1 MATLDETNIFG
12 IPLTRQY
19 GLEPKPAPAPMSEQ
33 EQASRQEFES
43 RIGSNNKFGL
53 TYEGFL
59 KAKEK
64 KLVSDQRMQVAQ
76 AVAGGDSDKA
86 LEGFYE
92 LPMVT
97 DQFPAYMTPVLGN
110 IIDEKE
116 RRYFAEKSGR
126 ELKDPRDV
134 ELEMLMASDPRDV
147 KQFTTQ
153 DPVSGAMSTLAG
165 VSSLIGIG
173 EGPTMLKAGIM
184 SMFPSLRKGIET
196 PKLGLDISEA
206 PRIDYNDRSF
216 QAPTIQANTMDGQ
229 GGGGGGIGDIQPQ
242 PTRDYAG
249 FISSVEKT
257 ALGPQKFGSG
267 QDLITYLESPKRS
280 GISTK
285 ELEYIDFD
293 QIRNNPDL
301 TKEDVIAHIQAN
313 RPKVY
318 RIERSEDN
326 PTYRAD
332 ENDNPLNEL
341 PYDQEASDLVNAEE
355 AAYFADEYGGELEKQ
370 NSSIINNPEL
380 QSSGFIVNSE
390 NIKNPTV
397 LADLE
402 SFINRNPEA
411 YNYTTRP
418 LIKINY
424 PDDRVGFEI
433 TSADFEA
440 GSTFEDGTPY
450 TFNSLKEIT
459 EEGATLEF
467 PTLKEDPFDIAQEA
481 ADLRMSPDYG
491 GQYSVYEA
499 AGDNTGSIYKITGND
514 DSGYQVYVDDEPVR
528 GDLGTGGDADIAN
541 FNDLADARGRVQAEA
556 YDNGDIMEGA
566 NTFDTGINSEQFLDT
581 APEDVFTGKATLP
594 TRFGDDDYSRYRLP
608 MGGAENYREFTLHI
622 ENPKTTTRYDS
633 SKGDKHF
640 GGGDELLHYRVS
652 DRIDE
657 DGKRVLF
664 VEEIQSDLHSTASS
678 TKSDATYELSAKE
691 RQKITNQLEEFGLR
705 ANTKE
710 LKGYGNLFYRGEP
723 GTGGEKM
730 INIGDL
736 PSIARDIKAGRTS
749 KFGSQKGD
757 EFVEN
762 FGFEKTQEIGEL
774 IEKLR
779 TGDLPDFP
787 YKGND
792 FIDLAVKDIMKL
804 AAEGNY
810 ERVAFTNPATQLR
823 RNSKDLEYID
833 SIEVNQVP
841 FLTKAEQ
848 QFNEDFVRTS
858 DESRMSTVA
867 PTSLATE
874 STFLDVNGKN
884 RMRLDGPMVDADLN
898 SFVSINTDF
907 VVNNP
912 QAQKSW
918 QVFHFNQNL
927 KSDAMNETNVY
938 NYQEGVGSLSE
949 NSGMS
954 YEDYMKF
961 GTSDHRTNVD
971 YIFSR
976 ADSPLTPTQVAEELQ
991 AMGIRRAKARRLKE
1005 TQEAIAKMQEATPMT
1020 NDEAYD
1026 GFLNMTEAFYKA
1038 TERSDSAYHKSLA
1051 VPPKFFPKKPFDQ
1064 LTLDD
1069 MPVSPRELANINQE
1083 TRQGISYL
1091 MGEFRRNTLPNLD
1104 SAGMYKVKTKGTGY
1118 KVDTDKFMIEKGE
1131 IQDNYKAD
1139 GYADLD
1145 SMLRDLRLDKKT
1157 EAIVRKDAEK
1167 GIIPVST
1174 TDKQIYQIEAE
1185 GGDGKKPK
1193 LIYSSL
1199 IPKSATK
1206 FAKKYN
1212 KDAEAKLKNVLYTS
1226 DENLSPTDLYTN
1238 FLAEQKKLRA
1248 EGKNI
1253 IQNKKVGQYD
1263 PDDYFDFEAHEAATI
1278 DITEEMRKA
1287 ILEEGVNV
1295 MYKGGIVNKVKSMDK
1310 PIQGNRREM

>member
-12 IPLTRQY
+12 LPLTRQY

-43 RIGSNNKFGL
+43 KIGSNNKFGL

-76 AVAGGDSDKA
+76 ALAEGDTDKA
-86 LEGFYE
+86 YEGFTE

-116 RRYFAEKSGR
+116 RRYFAEKAGR

-184 SMFPSLRKGIET
+184 GAFPSLRKGMT
-196 PKLGLDISEA
+196 SK
-206 PRIDYNDRSF
+206 
-216 QAPTIQANTMDGQ
+216 TMDGQ
-229 GGGGGGIGDIQPQ
+229 GGGGGGISNIQPQ
-242 PTRDYAG
+242 PTKDYAG
-249 FISSVEKT
+249 FVSSVERA
-257 ALGPQKFGSG
+257 ALGPQRFGTG
-267 QDLITYLESPKRS
+267 QDLIKYLEAGRK
-280 GISTK
+280 GVSTK

-326 PTYRAD
+326 PTYQGD
-332 ENDNPLNEL
+332 TGDHPLNEL
-341 PYDQEASDLVNAEE
+341 PYDQELSDDLNFEE
-355 AAYFADEYGGELEKQ
+355 TNYWADAYGGDLEKQ
-370 NSSIINNPEL
+370 SDFILNNPVLE
-380 QSSGFIVNSE
+380 SNGFVVNSE

-402 SFINRNPEA
+402 SFIGLNPEA
-411 YNYTTRP
+411 YSYADKT
-418 LIKINY
+418 LIKVNL
-424 PDDRVGFEI
+424 PDGGEPLEI
-433 TSADFEA
+433 RASDIDS
-440 GSTFEDGTPY
+440 GDYNLVDLVDNMVKSK
-450 TFNSLKEIT
+450 N
-459 EEGATLEF
+459 ATLEF
-467 PTLKEDPFDIAQEA
+467 PTLKEDPFAIAQEA
-481 ADLRMSPDYG
+481 AELRMSPDYG
-491 GQYSVYEA
+491 NQFEVYEFV
-499 AGDNTGSIYKITGND
+499 GDNTSYSYRITGSD
-514 DSGYQVYVDDEPVR
+514 DMGYQVYVDDAPVR
-528 GDLGTGGDADIAN
+528 GDLGTRGGADVAY
-541 FNDLADARGRVQAEA
+541 FDDLADARARVQAEA
-556 YDNGDIMEGA
+556 FDNGDIRESDNSIDYGSNA
-566 NTFDTGINSEQFLDT
+566 NRMIDSLPSEVISGQ
-581 APEDVFTGKATLP
+581 ATLR
-594 TRFGDDDYSRYRLP
+594 TRFGDEYENYRLP

-622 ENPKTTTRYDS
+622 ENPKTATRYDS
-633 SKGDKHF
+633 SKGTKHF
-640 GGGDELLHYRVS
+640 GGGDELLHYRTT

-678 TKSDATYELSAKE
+678 TQSDATYELPAKE
-691 RQKITNQLEEFGLR
+691 RQKIANQLEEFGLT

-710 LKGYGNLFYRGEP
+710 LRGYGNFFYRGEP

-730 INIGDL
+730 IDIGAL
-736 PSIARDIKAGRTS
+736 PSIAKDIKAGRTEN
-749 KFGSQKGD
+749 FGSQKAD
-757 EFVEN
+757 DFVEN
-762 FGFEKTQEIGEL
+762 FGMEKTQEIGDL
-774 IEKLR
+774 VTKLQE
-779 TGDLPDFP
+779 GNLPDLP

-792 FIDLAVKDIMKL
+792 YIDLAVKDIMKL

-810 ERVAFTNPATQLR
+810 DRVAFTNPATQLQ
-823 RNSKDLEYID
+823 RNRKDLEYID

-874 STFLDVNGKN
+874 STFFDVNGKN
-884 RMRLDGPMVDADLN
+884 RMRLDGPLGDADLS
-898 SFVSINTDF
+898 SFVSTHTDF

-912 QAQKSW
+912 QAQKFW
-918 QVFHFNQNL
+918 QDFHKNQKI
-927 KSDAMNETNVY
+927 KSAENYETDVY
-938 NYQEGVGSLSE
+938 NYEEGMGSLSE

-961 GTSDHRTNVD
+961 GSPDHRLNVD
-971 YIFSR
+971 YIFSK
-976 ADSPLTPTQVAEELQ
+976 ADSPLTPAQVAEELQ
-991 AMGIRRAKARRLKE
+991 AIGIRRAKATRLQE
-1005 TQEAIAKMQEATPMT
+1005 TKKAVAKMQATYVNDLRLETTPMT

-1026 GFLNMTEAFYKA
+1026 GFLKIAENIAAGVE
-1038 TERSDSAYHKSLA
+1038 
-1051 VPPKFFPKKPFDQ
+1051 FPKKPFNQ

-1069 MPVSPRELANINQE
+1069 MPLSPSELTRINQE
-1083 TRQGISYL
+1083 TRRGISYL

-1104 SAGMYKVKTKGTGY
+1104 NAGKYLVKTKGTGY
-1118 KVDTDKFMIEKGE
+1118 KVDRDKFMIERGE
-1131 IQDNYKAD
+1131 IQDNYKGA
-1139 GYADLD
+1139 GYDDLD
-1145 SMLRDLRLDKKT
+1145 SMIRDLRLDKKT
-1157 EAIVRKDAEK
+1157 EEIVRKDAEK
-1167 GIIPVST
+1167 GLIPVST

-1212 KDAEAKLKNVLYTS
+1212 KDAEAKLKNVLYTD
-1226 DENLSPTDLYTN
+1226 DENLSPIGLHMD
-1238 FLAEQKKLRA
+1238 FLDEQAKLRA
-1248 EGKNI
+1248 KGQNLIKNI
-1253 IQNKKVGQYD
+1253 KADNYD
-1263 PDDYFDFEAHEAATI
+1263 TNFGIDLKAHEAATI
-1278 DITEEMRKA
+1278 DITPEMRKA

>member
-12 IPLTRQY
+12 LPLTRQY

-33 EQASRQEFES
+33 EQANRQEFES

-76 AVAGGDSDKA
+76 ALAEGDTDKA
-86 LEGFYE
+86 YEGFTE

-116 RRYFAEKSGR
+116 RRYFAEKAGR

-184 SMFPSLRKGIET
+184 GAFPSLRKGMT
-196 PKLGLDISEA
+196 AK
-206 PRIDYNDRSF
+206 
-216 QAPTIQANTMDGQ
+216 TMDGQ
-229 GGGGGGIGDIQPQ
+229 GGGGSGISNIQPQ
-242 PTRDYAG
+242 PTKDYAG

-326 PTYRAD
+326 PTYQGD
-332 ENDNPLNEL
+332 TSDHPLNEL
-341 PYDQEASDLVNAEE
+341 PYDQEASDVLNYEE
-355 AAYFADEYGGELEKQ
+355 TSYWADEYGGDLEKQ
-370 NSSIINNPEL
+370 SDFILNNPVLE
-380 QSSGFIVNSE
+380 SNGFVVNSE

-397 LADLE
+397 LADLK
-402 SFINRNPEA
+402 SFIGRSPEA
-411 YNYTTRP
+411 YSYADRT
-418 LIKINY
+418 LIKVNL
-424 PDDRVGFEI
+424 PDGGEPLEI
-433 TSADFEA
+433 RASDIDS
-440 GSTFEDGTPY
+440 GDYNLVDLVDNMVKSK
-450 TFNSLKEIT
+450 N
-459 EEGATLEF
+459 ATLEF
-467 PTLKEDPFDIAQEA
+467 PTLKEDPFAIAQEA
-481 ADLRMSPDYG
+481 AELRMSPDYG
-491 GQYSVYEA
+491 NQFEVYEFV
-499 AGDNTGSIYKITGND
+499 GDNTSYSYRITGSD
-514 DSGYQVYVDDEPVR
+514 DMGYQVYVDDAPVR
-528 GDLGTGGDADIAN
+528 GDLGTRGGADVAY
-541 FNDLADARGRVQAEA
+541 FDDLADARARVQAEA
-556 YDNGDIMEGA
+556 FDNGDIGES
-566 NTFDTGINSEQFLDT
+566 DNSIDYGSNADQMIDRLPSEVISGQ
-581 APEDVFTGKATLP
+581 ATLR
-594 TRFGDDDYSRYRLP
+594 TRFGDEYSDYRLP

-622 ENPKTTTRYDS
+622 ENPKTATRYDS
-633 SKGDKHF
+633 SKGTKHF
-640 GGGDELLHYRVS
+640 GGGDELLHYRTT

-678 TKSDATYELSAKE
+678 TKSDATYEIGVDTKKKAVKELRDIFKDNNNLRVSDNGDIIKLDADSTYDTNGLLSAEEVANINYFE
-691 RQKITNQLEEFGLR
+691 RLTDLSSNINLR
-705 ANTKE
+705 K
-710 LKGYGNLFYRGEP
+710 
-723 GTGGEKM
+723 
-730 INIGDL
+730 IGDL
-736 PSIARDIKAGRTS
+736 SDAEVSSLT
-749 KFGSQKGD
+749 KFK
-757 EFVEN
+757 
-762 FGFEKTQEIGEL
+762 EKYAKDKKI
-774 IEKLR
+774 
-779 TGDLPDFP
+779 LPDLP

-792 FIDLAVKDIMKL
+792 YIDLAVKDIMKL

-810 ERVAFTNPATQLR
+810 DRVAFTNPATQLQ
-823 RNSKDLEYID
+823 RNRKDLEYID
-833 SIEVNQVP
+833 SIEINQVP

-874 STFLDVNGKN
+874 STFFDVNGNN
-884 RMRLDGPMVDADLN
+884 RMRLDGPLGDADLN
-898 SFVSINTDF
+898 SFVSTHTDF

-912 QAQKSW
+912 QAQKFW
-918 QVFHFNQNL
+918 QDFHKNQKI
-927 KSDAMNETNVY
+927 KSAENYETDVY
-938 NYQEGVGSLSE
+938 NYEEGMGSLSE

-961 GTSDHRTNVD
+961 GSPDHRLNVD
-971 YIFSR
+971 YIFSK
-976 ADSPLTPTQVAEELQ
+976 ADSPLTPAQVAEELQ
-991 AMGIRRAKARRLKE
+991 AIGIRRAKATRLQE
-1005 TQEAIAKMQEATPMT
+1005 TKKAVAKMQEATPMT

-1026 GFLNMTEAFYKA
+1026 GFLKIAENI
-1038 TERSDSAYHKSLA
+1038 A
-1051 VPPKFFPKKPFDQ
+1051 VGVEFPKKPFNQ

-1069 MPVSPRELANINQE
+1069 MPLSPSELTRINQE
-1083 TRQGISYL
+1083 TRRGISYL

-1104 SAGMYKVKTKGTGY
+1104 NAGKYLVKTKGTGY
-1118 KVDTDKFMIEKGE
+1118 KVDRDKFMIERGE
-1131 IQDNYKAD
+1131 IQDNYKSEK
-1139 GYADLD
+1139 YNDLD
-1145 SMLRDLRLDKKT
+1145 SMIEDLRLDKKT

-1199 IPKSATK
+1199 IPKSAAK

-1212 KDAEAKLKNVLYTS
+1212 KDAEAKLKNVLYTD
-1226 DENLSPTDLYTN
+1226 DENLSPIGLRMD
-1238 FLAEQKKLRA
+1238 FLAEQAKLRA
-1248 EGKNI
+1248 KGQNLIKNI
-1253 IQNKKVGQYD
+1253 KADNYD
-1263 PDDYFDFEAHEAATI
+1263 TNFGIDLKAHEAATI
-1278 DITEEMRKA
+1278 DITPEMRKA

>member
-12 IPLTRQY
+12 LPLTRQY
-19 GLEPKPAPAPMSEQ
+19 GLEPKPTPAPMSEQ
-33 EQASRQEFES
+33 EQANRQEFES

-76 AVAGGDSDKA
+76 ALAEGDTDKA
-86 LEGFYE
+86 YEGFTE

-116 RRYFAEKSGR
+116 RRYFAEKAGR

-184 SMFPSLRKGIET
+184 GAFPSLRKGMT
-196 PKLGLDISEA
+196 AK
-206 PRIDYNDRSF
+206 
-216 QAPTIQANTMDGQ
+216 TMDGQ
-229 GGGGGGIGDIQPQ
+229 GGGGGGISDIQPQ

-249 FISSVEKT
+249 FISSVERA
-257 ALGPQKFGSG
+257 ALGPQRFGTG
-267 QDLITYLESPKRS
+267 QDLIKYLEAGRK
-280 GISTK
+280 GVSTK

-326 PTYRAD
+326 PTYQGD
-332 ENDNPLNEL
+332 TSDHPLNEL
-341 PYDQEASDLVNAEE
+341 PYDQEASDVLNYEE
-355 AAYFADEYGGELEKQ
+355 TSYWADEYGGDLEKQ
-370 NSSIINNPEL
+370 SDFILNNPVLE
-380 QSSGFIVNSE
+380 SNGFVVNSE

-402 SFINRNPEA
+402 SFIGRSPEA
-411 YNYTTRP
+411 YSYIDRP

-424 PDDRVGFEI
+424 PDDRIDIEV
-433 TSADFEA
+433 T
-440 GSTFEDGTPY
+440 GSDLEDSSS
-450 TFNSLKEIT
+450 FSFDSFKEVV
-459 EEGATLEF
+459 EDGATLEF

-481 ADLRMSPDYG
+481 AELRMSPDFG
-491 GQYSVYEA
+491 GQYEVYEFV
-499 AGDNTGSIYKITGND
+499 GDNTSYSYRITGNSD
-514 DSGYQVYVDDEPVR
+514 TGYQAYVDGKPVR
-528 GDLGTGGDADIAN
+528 GNLGTTNGEVVYFDDV
-541 FNDLADARGRVQAEA
+541 ADARARVQAEA
-556 YDNGDIMEGA
+556 FDNGDIRESDNSIDYGSNA
-566 NTFDTGINSEQFLDT
+566 NRMIDSLPSEVISGQ
-581 APEDVFTGKATLP
+581 ATLR
-594 TRFGDDDYSRYRLP
+594 TRFGDEYENYRLP

-622 ENPKTTTRYDS
+622 ENPKTATRYDS
-633 SKGDKHF
+633 SKGTKHF
-640 GGGDELLHYRVS
+640 GGGDELLHYRTT

-678 TKSDATYELSAKE
+678 TKSDATYEIGVDTKKKAVKELRDIFKDNNNLRVSDNGDIIKLDADSTYDTNGLLSAEEVANMNYFE
-691 RQKITNQLEEFGLR
+691 RLTDLSSNINLR
-705 ANTKE
+705 K
-710 LKGYGNLFYRGEP
+710 
-723 GTGGEKM
+723 
-730 INIGDL
+730 IGDL
-736 PSIARDIKAGRTS
+736 SDAEVSSLT
-749 KFGSQKGD
+749 KFK
-757 EFVEN
+757 
-762 FGFEKTQEIGEL
+762 EKYAKDKKI
-774 IEKLR
+774 
-779 TGDLPDFP
+779 LPDLP

-792 FIDLAVKDIMKL
+792 YIDLAVKDIMKL

-810 ERVAFTNPATQLR
+810 DRVAFTNPATQLQ
-823 RNSKDLEYID
+823 RNRKDLEYID
-833 SIEVNQVP
+833 SIEINQVP

-848 QFNEDFVRTS
+848 QFNEDFVRT
-858 DESRMSTVA
+858 DDRSRIPAGPDSNVYETIEG
-867 PTSLATE
+867 TY
-874 STFLDVNGKN
+874 K
-884 RMRLDGPMVDADLN
+884 MRLDGPLGDADLN
-898 SFVSINTDF
+898 SFVSTHTDF

-912 QAQKSW
+912 QAQKFW
-918 QVFHFNQNL
+918 QDFHKNQKI
-927 KSDAMNETNVY
+927 KSAENYETDVY
-938 NYQEGVGSLSE
+938 NYEEGMGSLSE

-961 GTSDHRTNVD
+961 GSPDHRLNVD
-971 YIFSR
+971 YIFSK
-976 ADSPLTPTQVAEELQ
+976 ADSPLTPAQVAEELQ
-991 AMGIRRAKARRLKE
+991 AIGIRRAKKRRLQE

-1038 TERSDSAYHKSLA
+1038 TEGSDSAYHKSLA
-1051 VPPKFFPKKPFDQ
+1051 VPPKFFPKKPFEQ

-1083 TRQGISYL
+1083 TRRGISYL
-1091 MGEFRRNTLPNLD
+1091 MGEFRRNRLPNLD
-1104 SAGMYKVKTKGTGY
+1104 NAGKYLVNTKGTGY
-1118 KVDTDKFMIEKGE
+1118 KVDRDKFMIERGE
-1131 IQDNYKAD
+1131 IQDNYKGA
-1139 GYADLD
+1139 GYDDLD

-1226 DENLSPTDLYTN
+1226 DENLSPTRLHMD
-1238 FLAEQKKLRA
+1238 FLAEQAKLRA
-1248 EGKNI
+1248 KGQNLIKNI
-1253 IQNKKVGQYD
+1253 KADNYD
-1263 PDDYFDFEAHEAATI
+1263 TNFGIDLKAHEAATI
-1278 DITEEMRKA
+1278 DITPEMRKA

>member
-12 IPLTRQY
+12 LPLTRQY
-19 GLEPKPAPAPMSEQ
+19 GLEPKPTPAPMSEQ
-33 EQASRQEFES
+33 EQANRQEFES
-43 RIGSNNKFGL
+43 RIGSDNKFGL

-76 AVAGGDSDKA
+76 ALAEGDTDKA
-86 LEGFYE
+86 YEGFTE

-116 RRYFAEKSGR
+116 RRYFAEKAGR

-184 SMFPSLRKGIET
+184 GAFPSLRKGMT
-196 PKLGLDISEA
+196 AK
-206 PRIDYNDRSF
+206 
-216 QAPTIQANTMDGQ
+216 TMDGQ
-229 GGGGGGIGDIQPQ
+229 GGGGGGISNIQPQ
-242 PTRDYAG
+242 PTKDYAG

-257 ALGPQKFGSG
+257 ALGPQKFGTG

-326 PTYRAD
+326 PTYQGD
-332 ENDNPLNEL
+332 TGDHPLNEL
-341 PYDQEASDLVNAEE
+341 PYDQEASDVLNYEE
-355 AAYFADEYGGELEKQ
+355 TNYWADAYGGDLEKQ
-370 NSSIINNPEL
+370 SDFILNNPVLE
-380 QSSGFIVNSE
+380 SNGFVVNSE

-397 LADLE
+397 LADLK
-402 SFINRNPEA
+402 SFIGLNPEA
-411 YNYTTRP
+411 YSYADKT
-418 LIKINY
+418 LIKVNL
-424 PDDRVGFEI
+424 PDGGEPLEI
-433 TSADFEA
+433 RASDIDS
-440 GSTFEDGTPY
+440 GDYNLVDLVDNMVRSK
-450 TFNSLKEIT
+450 N
-459 EEGATLEF
+459 ATLEF
-467 PTLKEDPFDIAQEA
+467 PTLKEDPFAIAQEA
-481 ADLRMSPDYG
+481 AELRMSPDYG
-491 GQYSVYEA
+491 NQFEVYEFV
-499 AGDNTGSIYKITGND
+499 GDNTSYSYRITGSD
-514 DSGYQVYVDDEPVR
+514 DMGYQVYVDDAPVR
-528 GDLGTGGDADIAN
+528 GDLGTRGREGVRHFD
-541 FNDLADARGRVQAEA
+541 DLADARARVQAEA
-556 YDNGDIMEGA
+556 FDNGDIRESDNSIDYGSNA
-566 NTFDTGINSEQFLDT
+566 NRMIDSLPSEVISGQ
-581 APEDVFTGKATLP
+581 ATLR
-594 TRFGDDDYSRYRLP
+594 TRFGDEYSDYRLP
-608 MGGAENYREFTLHI
+608 MGGANNYREFTLHI
-622 ENPKTTTRYDS
+622 ENPKTATRYDS
-633 SKGDKHF
+633 SKGTKHF
-640 GGGDELLHYRVS
+640 GGGDELLHYRVT

-678 TKSDATYELSAKE
+678 TQSDATYELPAKE
-691 RQKITNQLEEFGLR
+691 RQKIANQLEEFGLR

-710 LKGYGNLFYRGEP
+710 LRGYGNFFYRGEP

-730 INIGDL
+730 IDIGAL
-736 PSIARDIKAGRTS
+736 PSIAKDIKAGRTEN
-749 KFGSQKGD
+749 FGSKNAND
-757 EFVEN
+757 FVEN
-762 FGFEKTQEIGEL
+762 FGFEKTQEIGAL
-774 IEKLR
+774 VEKLE
-779 TGDLPDFP
+779 TGNLPDLP

-792 FIDLAVKDIMKL
+792 YIDLAVKDIMKL

-810 ERVAFTNPATQLR
+810 DRVAFTNPATQLQ
-823 RNSKDLEYID
+823 RNRKDLEYID
-833 SIEVNQVP
+833 SIEINQVP

-874 STFLDVNGKN
+874 STFFDVNGKN
-884 RMRLDGPMVDADLN
+884 RMRLDGPLGDADLN
-898 SFVSINTDF
+898 SFVSTHTDF

-912 QAQKSW
+912 QAQKFW
-918 QVFHFNQNL
+918 QDFHKNQKI
-927 KSDAMNETNVY
+927 KSAENYETDVY
-938 NYQEGVGSLSE
+938 NYEEGMGSLSE

-961 GTSDHRTNVD
+961 GSPDHRLNVD
-971 YIFSR
+971 YIFSK
-976 ADSPLTPTQVAEELQ
+976 ADSPLTPAQVAEELQ
-991 AMGIRRAKARRLKE
+991 AIGIRRAKATRLQE
-1005 TQEAIAKMQEATPMT
+1005 TKKAVAKMQATYVNDLRLETTPMT

-1026 GFLNMTEAFYKA
+1026 GFLKIAENIAAGVE
-1038 TERSDSAYHKSLA
+1038 
-1051 VPPKFFPKKPFDQ
+1051 FPKKPFNQ

-1069 MPVSPRELANINQE
+1069 MPLSPSELTRINQE
-1083 TRQGISYL
+1083 TRRGISYL

-1104 SAGMYKVKTKGTGY
+1104 NAGKYIVNTKGTGY
-1118 KVDTDKFMIEKGE
+1118 KVDRDKFMIERGE
-1131 IQDNYKAD
+1131 IQDNYKGA
-1139 GYADLD
+1139 GYDDLD
-1145 SMLRDLRLDKKT
+1145 SMIEDLRLDKKT
-1157 EAIVRKDAEK
+1157 EEIVRKDAEK
-1167 GIIPVST
+1167 GLIPVST
-1174 TDKQIYQIEAE
+1174 KDKQIYQIEAE

-1212 KDAEAKLKNVLYTS
+1212 KDAEAKLKNVLYTD
-1226 DENLSPTDLYTN
+1226 DENLSPIGLHMD
-1238 FLAEQKKLRA
+1238 FLAEQAKLRA
-1248 EGKNI
+1248 KGQNLIKNI
-1253 IQNKKVGQYD
+1253 KADNYD
-1263 PDDYFDFEAHEAATI
+1263 TNFGIDLKAHEAATI
-1278 DITEEMRKA
+1278 DITPEMRKA

>member
-12 IPLTRQY
+12 LPLTRQY

-33 EQASRQEFES
+33 EQANRQEFES
-43 RIGSNNKFGL
+43 RIGSDNKFGL

-76 AVAGGDSDKA
+76 ALAEGDTDKA
-86 LEGFYE
+86 YEGFTE

-116 RRYFAEKSGR
+116 RRYFAEKAGR

-184 SMFPSLRKGIET
+184 GAFPSLRKGMT
-196 PKLGLDISEA
+196 AK
-206 PRIDYNDRSF
+206 
-216 QAPTIQANTMDGQ
+216 TMDGQ
-229 GGGGGGIGDIQPQ
+229 GGGGGGISNIQPQ
-242 PTRDYAG
+242 PTKDYAG
-249 FISSVEKT
+249 FVSSVERA

-301 TKEDVIAHIQAN
+301 TKEDVIAHIQTN

-326 PTYRAD
+326 PTYQGD
-332 ENDNPLNEL
+332 TSDHPLNEL
-341 PYDQEASDLVNAEE
+341 PYDQGASDDLNFEE
-355 AAYFADEYGGELEKQ
+355 TNYWADEYGGDLEKQ
-370 NSSIINNPEL
+370 SDFILNNPVLE
-380 QSSGFIVNSE
+380 SNGFVVNSE

-402 SFINRNPEA
+402 SFIGLNPEA
-411 YNYTTRP
+411 YSYADKT
-418 LIKINY
+418 LIKVNL
-424 PDDRVGFEI
+424 PDGGEPLEI
-433 TSADFEA
+433 RASDIDS
-440 GSTFEDGTPY
+440 GDYNLVDLVDNMVKSK
-450 TFNSLKEIT
+450 N
-459 EEGATLEF
+459 ATLEF
-467 PTLKEDPFDIAQEA
+467 PTLKEDPFAIAQEA
-481 ADLRMSPDYG
+481 AELRMSPDYG
-491 GQYSVYEA
+491 NQFGVYESV
-499 AGDNTGSIYKITGND
+499 GDNTGYSYRITGSD
-514 DSGYQVYVDDEPVR
+514 DMGYQVYVADAPVR
-528 GDLGTGGDADIAN
+528 GDLGTNYGEVVYFD
-541 FNDLADARGRVQAEA
+541 DLADARARVQAEA
-556 YDNGDIMEGA
+556 FDNGDIRESDNSIDYGSNA
-566 NTFDTGINSEQFLDT
+566 NRMIDSLPSEVISGQ
-581 APEDVFTGKATLP
+581 ATLR
-594 TRFGDDDYSRYRLP
+594 TRFGDEYENYRLP

-622 ENPKTTTRYDS
+622 ENPKTATRYDS
-633 SKGDKHF
+633 SKGTKHF
-640 GGGDELLHYRVS
+640 GGGDELLHYRTT

-678 TKSDATYELSAKE
+678 TKSDATYELPAKE
-691 RQKITNQLEEFGLR
+691 RQKIANQLEEFGLR

-710 LKGYGNLFYRGEP
+710 LRGYGNFFYRGEP

-730 INIGDL
+730 IDIGAL
-736 PSIARDIKAGRTS
+736 PSIAKDIKAGRTEN
-749 KFGSQKGD
+749 FGSKNAND
-757 EFVEN
+757 FVEN
-762 FGFEKTQEIGEL
+762 FGFEKTQEIGAL
-774 IEKLR
+774 VEKLE
-779 TGDLPDFP
+779 TGNLPDLP

-792 FIDLAVKDIMKL
+792 YIDLAVKDIMKL

-810 ERVAFTNPATQLR
+810 DRVAFTNPATQLR

-833 SIEVNQVP
+833 SIEINQVP

-874 STFLDVNGKN
+874 STFFDVNGNN
-884 RMRLDGPMVDADLN
+884 RMRLDGPLGDADLN
-898 SFVSINTDF
+898 SFVSTHTDF

-912 QAQKSW
+912 QAQKFW
-918 QVFHFNQNL
+918 QDFHKNQKI
-927 KSDAMNETNVY
+927 KSAENYEKDVY
-938 NYQEGVGSLSE
+938 NYEEGMGYLSE

-961 GTSDHRTNVD
+961 GSPDHRLNVD
-971 YIFSR
+971 YIFSK
-976 ADSPLTPTQVAEELQ
+976 ADSPLTPAQVAEELQ
-991 AMGIRRAKARRLKE
+991 AIGIRRAKATRLQE
-1005 TQEAIAKMQEATPMT
+1005 TKKAVAKMQEATPMT

-1038 TERSDSAYHKSLA
+1038 AGGDSAYHKSLA
-1051 VPPKFFPKKPFDQ
+1051 VLLNSSQKNH
-1064 LTLDD
+1064 
-1069 MPVSPRELANINQE
+1069 SIN
-1083 TRQGISYL
+1083 
-1091 MGEFRRNTLPNLD
+1091 
-1104 SAGMYKVKTKGTGY
+1104 
-1118 KVDTDKFMIEKGE
+1118 
-1131 IQDNYKAD
+1131 
-1139 GYADLD
+1139 
-1145 SMLRDLRLDKKT
+1145 
-1157 EAIVRKDAEK
+1157 
-1167 GIIPVST
+1167 
-1174 TDKQIYQIEAE
+1174 
-1185 GGDGKKPK
+1185 
-1193 LIYSSL
+1193 
-1199 IPKSATK
+1199 
-1206 FAKKYN
+1206 
-1212 KDAEAKLKNVLYTS
+1212 
-1226 DENLSPTDLYTN
+1226 
-1238 FLAEQKKLRA
+1238 
-1248 EGKNI
+1248 
-1253 IQNKKVGQYD
+1253 
-1263 PDDYFDFEAHEAATI
+1263 
-1278 DITEEMRKA
+1278 
-1287 ILEEGVNV
+1287 
-1295 MYKGGIVNKVKSMDK
+1295 
-1310 PIQGNRREM
+1310 